1 MSTVFVGGSRKISR
15 LSTEVKKRL
24 ENVVESRF
32 AVLVG
37 DANGA
42 DKAVQRYLVEVGY
55 KNVMVF
61 CSGGTCRNNLGN
73 WREHHV
79 PSLKKEKGFR
89 LFALKDREMAR
100 TADFGLMIWDG
111 KSAGTVL
118 NILRLIRYGKKAV
131 LLNVPRKDDV
141 KFKTFAD
148 WEDFLIRCE
157 SGFRKDLQ
165 ERATPDEW
173 GPTEPP
179 RQTSFLP
186 ESEEHL
192 SLQEASDLERNIN
205 AALANGDPRS
215 VVNVLGTMA
224 KAKGMSQVAK
234 DAGLARESLYRSLST
249 DGNPEFATVLKVL
262 ASVGLQLS
270 VTSTRPRQQVGP
282 GNDTVHRP

>member
-1 MSTVFVGGSRKISR
+1 MSTVFVGGSRKIVR

-24 ENVVESRF
+24 ENVVESKF
-32 AVLVG
+32 TVLVG

-42 DKAVQRYLVEVGY
+42 DKAVQRHLVEVGY
-55 KNVMVF
+55 KDVTVF
-61 CSGGTCRNNLGN
+61 CSGDTCRNNLGN
-73 WREHHV
+73 WRERHV
-79 PSLKKEKGFR
+79 PSLKREKGFQF
-89 LFALKDREMAR
+89 FALKDREMAR
-100 TADFGLMIWDG
+100 AADFGLMIWDG

-131 LLNVPRKDDV
+131 LLNVPRMDDI

-148 WEDFLIRCE
+148 WENFLTRCE
-157 SGFRKDLQ
+157 SGLRKDLQ
-165 ERATPDEW
+165 ARATPDEW
-173 GPTEPP
+173 SPTEPP
-179 RQTSFLP
+179 RQTSFFP

-205 AALANGDPRS
+205 DALANVDPRS

-249 DGNPEFATVLKVL
+249 DGNPEFATVLRVL

-270 VTSTRPRQQVGP
+270 VTSTRGRQEASP
-282 GNDTVHRP
+282 LKEAVHRS